1 MLYDELQVIDHTK
14 CQDRE
19 ELQETGRV
27 EIILANGAI
36 SKGNDKKY
44 KNVFKELTL
53 NKGSQETEI
62 PLQVFL
68 GERMTIFNL
77 EQIL

>member
-1 MLYDELQVIDHTK
+1 M
-14 CQDRE
+14 
-19 ELQETGRV
+19 QETGRV

-68 GERMTIFNL
+68 GERMTL
-77 EQIL
+77 SLR